1 MWHHVIMVPPH
12 QHALPLIVQLAVF
25 LCISRSGQKK
35 QTQTKIG
42 KICEEVWENVF
53 SSQSVKM
60 WCVTRENNLG
70 WQCQCCS
77 LSTLPGNVP
86 ANWWYLFH
94 SGMSAYLLL
103 PNQSPRPVSKDQ
115 LDLFKVLIWLQH
127 CKGLLS
133 DHNRASKWSPLLE
146 ETFNLAL
153 GNFISKICMYFHF
166 FKSYNPWLALVL
178 SSDEFF
184 LKLYLPTCMS
194 IPNVYIYW
202 ELVHLAVQW

>member
-166 FKSYNPWLALVL
+166 LKSCNPWLALLL

-184 LKLYLPTCMS
+184 LAAKEQL
-194 IPNVYIYW
+194 
-202 ELVHLAVQW
+202 